1 MDKLKY
7 LYYELIFKKWPFLIS
22 DIWEVIVISKQ
33 DMGRIFDFKV
43 QASSIEEA
51 KVKAKDHLTQILTSM
66 KNNIMITLKEIE
78 EEGKGN
84 D

>member
-7 LYYELIFKKWPFLIS
+7 LYYELIFQKWSFLIP

-66 KNNIMITLKEIE
+66 INNIMKEIE
-78 EEGKGN
+78 EEGKDN